1 MKETKENC
9 VCSKFLFFAL
19 AFAIR
24 IGLIYVAHI
33 VDTTSTTNKYTD
45 TDYDVFSDAAQHVA
59 NGSSPYARHTYRYT
73 PLAAYICLVNVWV
86 HPLAGKVVF
95 CICDMIMGVIY
106 WKFVDSQLETA
117 YSKTCDRYIFNAF
130 YLFNPLI
137 IAMSTRGSNDNII
150 SMLVFIAIYLLLKR
164 QYALAGFIYGL
175 SVHFKIYPIIYSF
188 VFYFFIDLDR
198 AMVAAGKPYQAIVS
212 QHGFFSRNRLVFT
225 AVSAGT
231 FIGFTALFYFIYGY
245 EFLHESLLYHLVRK
259 DHRHNNSVY
268 FYMIYM
274 LYDEPS
280 STLISLLTFIPQWGL
295 VVCVGVLF
303 YYDLFFVLTIQT
315 WAFVIFN
322 KVVTAQYYI
331 WYVVLFPLLLINS
344 EMVRERKTGLICGC
358 LLWCGGQAFWGYFAH
373 NFEHHFADYI
383 AEI

>member
-1 MKETKENC
+1 MPAKLDTDKLA
-9 VCSKFLFFAL
+9 SKVVVFLV
-19 AFAIR
+19 AFVIR
-24 IGLIYVAHI
+24 MALIYVAHI

-45 TDYDVFSDAAQHVA
+45 TDYDVFSDAARHVA
-59 NGSSPYARHTYRYT
+59 GGGSPYARHTYRYT
-73 PLAAYICLVNVWV
+73 PLAAYICLPNVWV
-86 HPLAGKVVF
+86 HPLAGKVIF
-95 CICDMIMGVIY
+95 CICDIVMGLIY
-106 WKFVDSQLETA
+106 WSFVDSQLEGA
-117 YSKTCDRYIFNAF
+117 YSKTCDGFIFNAF

-150 SMLVFIAIYLLLKR
+150 SMLVFIAMYLILKR
-164 QYALAGFIYGL
+164 KYVLAGFFYGL

-188 VFYFFIDLDR
+188 VFYFFIDMDR
-198 AMVAAGKPYQAIVS
+198 AMIAKGHPYKAITS
-212 QHGFFSRNRLVFT
+212 QHGFFSKNRLIFT

-231 FIGFTALFYFIYGY
+231 FLGFTALFYFIYGW

-280 STLISLLTFIPQWGL
+280 STVISLLTFIPQWGL
-295 VVCVGVLF
+295 VVAIGILF
-303 YYDLFFVLTIQT
+303 YYDLFFVMTIQT

-344 EMVRERKTGLICGC
+344 EFVRDKKPQLIALV
-358 LLWCGGQAFWGYFAH
+358 LLWSFG
-373 NFEHHFADYI
+373 
-383 AEI
+383 